1 MDTRQLLR
9 SALPLIGIGVIVA
22 GAMSGLSAAAAIG
35 IGGLCGLVHLI
46 SLGRNVTAF
55 IGTPG
60 EGSPG
65 ARGPVQLALSYM
77 VRLGISAAVIVGLIQ
92 ILDPIPLV
100 IGFGLVLLAATV
112 YVGRGG
118 LLVPNPTEGA

>member
-9 SALPLIGIGVIVA
+9 SALPLLGIGVIAAGVFFGAVEALAVA
-22 GAMSGLSAAAAIG
+22 
-35 IGGLCGLVHLI
+35 IGGLWGVAHMV
-46 SLGRNVTAF
+46 SLGKNV
-55 IGTPG
+55 
-60 EGSPG
+60 
-65 ARGPVQLALSYM
+65 
-77 VRLGISAAVIVGLIQ
+77 VRLTASATDPSAPKGPGRLAASYLLRLGVSAVVLIGLIQ
-92 ILDPIPLV
+92 FLDPIPLV